1 MKGSLATST
10 NADPDASDL
19 DKQEW
24 RRSGLRM
31 VKLGCGQESVYLEW
45 SSAVQPSMLQTR
57 DKTRGGQSQKLEPN

>member
-10 NADPDASDL
+10 NADPDASDP

-31 VKLGCGQESVYLEW
+31 VKLGCGQKSVYLEW
-45 SSAVQPSMLQTR
+45 SSAALDAS
-57 DKTRGGQSQKLEPN
+57 D